1 MVFACRPAQRSMPLP
16 CQTARTALDLIG
28 STPMVRLNRLP
39 QLDGVGAEV
48 WAKLENLNPGGSV
61 KDRICLAMVEAAER
75 DGLLAPGGTIIEPT
89 SGNTGIGL
97 ALVAAVKGY
106 RLVLTMPDTMSEER
120 RSLLV
125 AYGARLVLTPD
136 TKGMHGAVRRA
147 EELLAQHPDWSMPQ
161 QFTNPANPEAHRQ
174 TTAREI
180 LAQLSQ
186 IDAFV
191 AGVGTG
197 GTITGVGEVLRAER
211 PHVRIYAVEPSCS
224 PVLSG
229 GEPGY
234 HRIQGIGAGFVPE
247 ILNTDIYDEVLPVAD
262 DEAVV
267 HARALARYEGLLVGI
282 SSGANCAAAIGV
294 AHLLV
299 DVDELAI
306 EGYAANPINRCF
318 FCKDN
323 LFDVAAA
330 EAGRRG
336 LAVVLDGANV
346 DDLADHR
353 PGLRAAA
360 EHGVRHPLV
369 EAGFSKDEIRA
380 GSRALGLST
389 WDRPASPCLSSRFPY
404 GTRITAERLAQVA
417 AAERFLRAQGL
428 RELRVRHHEHTAR
441 LEVPVADMPRLLVPG
456 VREAVVQ
463 ELKRLGFA
471 YVALDLQGFRS
482 GSLNETPAVPETRR
496 AGG

>member
-1 MVFACRPAQRSMPLP
+1 MPLP

-28 STPMVRLNRLP
+28 STPVVRLNRMP
-39 QLDGVGAEV
+39 QLEGVGAEV

-61 KDRICLAMVEAAER
+61 KDRICRAMVEAAER
-75 DGLLAPGGTIIEPT
+75 DGVLAPGGTIIEPT

-120 RSLLV
+120 RSLLA

-147 EELLAQHPDWSMPQ
+147 EELLAEHPDWYMPQ

-211 PHVRIYAVEPSCS
+211 PHVRIYAVEPSSS

-234 HRIQGIGAGFVPE
+234 HDIQGIGAGFVPE
-247 ILNTDIYDEVLPVAD
+247 ILNTGIYDEVLQVAD
-262 DEAVV
+262 GDAVA

-282 SSGANCAAAIGV
+282 SSGANCAAAIGI
-294 AHLLV
+294 ARKL
-299 DVDELAI
+299 
-306 EGYAANPINRCF
+306 
-318 FCKDN
+318 
-323 LFDVAAA
+323 
-330 EAGRRG
+330 GRG
-336 LAVVLDGANV
+336 AVVLTVFCDTGE
-346 DDLADHR
+346 R
-353 PGLRAAA
+353 Y
-360 EHGVRHPLV
+360 
-369 EAGFSKDEIRA
+369 
-380 GSRALGLST
+380 LST
-389 WDRPASPCLSSRFPY
+389 ELFR
-404 GTRITAERLAQVA
+404 AE
-417 AAERFLRAQGL
+417 GI
-428 RELRVRHHEHTAR
+428 
-441 LEVPVADMPRLLVPG
+441 
-456 VREAVVQ
+456 
-463 ELKRLGFA
+463 
-471 YVALDLQGFRS
+471 
-482 GSLNETPAVPETRR
+482 
-496 AGG
+496 